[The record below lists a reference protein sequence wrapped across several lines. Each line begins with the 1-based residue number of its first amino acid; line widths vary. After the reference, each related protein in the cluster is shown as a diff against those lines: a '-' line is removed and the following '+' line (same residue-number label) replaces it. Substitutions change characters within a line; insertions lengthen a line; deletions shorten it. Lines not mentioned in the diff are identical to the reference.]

1 MNIINHLKNNV
12 EKNPTKIGF
21 IDEENSCTFQKMYEQ
36 VEKFSSSQLLSNNK
50 KVISLISENSLSFII
65 AYLGII
71 NSGKIVHLIPSN
83 ISEKNFLNQ
92 IESAD
97 PGIIICPDNAIMNI
111 KNLNSSKVPVFE
123 FSKIISKAIKNK
135 ETAEIS
141 EIAYL
146 IYTSGTTSEPKGVP
160 ISHDM
165 IEFTTKNI
173 IKILGYS
180 NTDIDVLP
188 LPLYHSFG
196 LGCLHTSIHVGS
208 TLILLKNANNLEY
221 ILKSL
226 KKFNA
231 TTLAAVPATLTKFLK
246 IEKIS
251 LSNYFSNIRLIIT
264 NSTSIPKNTIT
275 EFKGILENGNLATY
289 YGLTEASRSTFM
301 IFDENSDHERSVGK
315 VSPGVEIKINNQD
328 ENKLKLGDI
337 WIRGKNVIKQY
348 WSNSITDKNM
358 KDGWLQTGDIGY
370 FDDDGFLF
378 LKGRNDDI
386 INIGGEKV
394 IPHEIED
401 VVKQISGIEDVVAFG
416 IDHEIFGQI
425 IKVNVI
431 KKGNSDL
438 DKSKILSHCIKNLEK
453 FKMPSKIE
461 FVDNIP
467 KNEYGKVKRFMLK

>member
-12 EKNPTKIGF
+12 EKNPTKVGF
-21 IDEENSCTFQKMYEQ
+21 IDEENSCTFQEMYEQ

-83 ISEKNFLNQ
+83 ISKKKFLNQ

-135 ETAEIS
+135 ETTEIS

-146 IYTSGTTSEPKGVP
+146 IYTSGTTAEPKGVP

-251 LSNYFSNIRLIIT
+251 LNNYFSNIRLIIT

-301 IFDENSDHERSVGK
+301 IFDENSDYDMSVGK
-315 VSPGVEIKINNQD
+315 VSPGVEIKINNQH
-328 ENKLKLGDI
+328 ENELKLGDI
-337 WIRGKNVIKQY
+337 WIKGKNVIKHY
-348 WSNSITDKNM
+348 WNNSIADKKM
-358 KDGWLQTGDIGY
+358 KDGWLQTGDVGY
-370 FDDDGFLF
+370 LDDEKYLY
-378 LKGRNDDI
+378 LKGRNDDL

-394 IPHEIED
+394 IPHEIEEII
-401 VVKQISGIEDVVAFG
+401 KQILGIEDVVVFG

-425 IKVNVI
+425 IKANVI
-431 KKGNSDL
+431 KKKNFDL

-453 FKMPSKIE
+453 FKIPSKIE
-461 FVDNIP
+461 FVNNFP

>member
-1 MNIINHLKNNV
+1 MNIINHLKNNAK
-12 EKNPTKIGF
+12 KNPTKIGF
-21 IDEENSCTFQKMYEQ
+21 VDEENSYTFQEMYEQ
-36 VEKFSSSQLLSNNK
+36 VEIFSRSQILSNNK

-71 NSGKIVHLIPSN
+71 NSGKIVHLISPN
-83 ISEKNFLNQ
+83 ISEKNFSNQ

-97 PGIIICPDNAIMNI
+97 PGIIICPENIKMNI
-111 KNLNSSKVPVFE
+111 KNINSSKKPVFE
-123 FSKIISKAIKNK
+123 FSEIISKAINDKK
-135 ETAEIS
+135 TTEIS

-146 IYTSGTTSEPKGVP
+146 IYTSGTTAEPKGVP

-180 NTDIDVLP
+180 SSDIDVLP

-208 TLILLKNANNLEY
+208 TLILLKNANNLEN

-226 KKFNA
+226 KKFKA

-246 IEKIS
+246 IEKTS
-251 LSNYFSNIRLIIT
+251 LNSYFSNIRLIIT
-264 NSTSIPKNTIT
+264 NSTSIPINTIK

-301 IFDENSDHERSVGK
+301 IFDKNYERENSVGK
-315 VSPGVEIKINNQD
+315 VSPEVEIKIINHD
-328 ENKLKLGDI
+328 ESNPKLGEI
-337 WIRGKNVIKQY
+337 WISGKNVIKHY
-348 WSNSITDKNM
+348 WNNSIADKNM
-358 KDGWLQTGDIGY
+358 KDGWLRTGDVGY
-370 FDDDGFLF
+370 FDNNGYLF

-394 IPHEIED
+394 IPYEIEE
-401 VVKQISGIEDVVAFG
+401 VVKQISGVEDVVAFG
-416 IDHEIFGQI
+416 IEHEIFGQTMKLNI
-425 IKVNVI
+425 L
-431 KKGNSDL
+431 KKKNSDL